1 MLTEGQTIGSY
12 RVVRKLGEGGMGA
25 VFEAVHQEIGRR
37 AAIKVLHPQFAQ
49 SPQIAARFLN
59 EAKAA
64 NLIEHPGVV
73 EIFEFSRLQDG
84 TTYIV
89 MEYLKGDSLAKR
101 IEGGPLGVDTLRI
114 ARQIASVL
122 AAAHE
127 KGIVH
132 RDLKPDNVIIVK
144 DPEAPGGERAKVL
157 DFGIA
162 KIVEEQVMKTQANS
176 ILGTPVY
183 MAPEQCR
190 GAALVT
196 TKSDVYSLG
205 VMIYEM
211 LAGQPPFVGS
221 GLGEIMA
228 AHMMTEPPPLRDRQ
242 PSVPLPLAA
251 FVHRLLA
258 KDPAV
263 RPTMAETIV
272 ELERLGAASTG
283 VLQAV
288 ALPHE
293 PSGKHPLLAPP
304 EARTIAGEAAALAQ
318 DQAQSPAQSPA
329 QTPARATGGHAGTM
343 AIDDPNL
350 PSVARPP
357 IVNLTGVPADPKP
370 PAGLPLRTAIL
381 VGLAGAVVLTGGII
395 GVLRSRP
402 HPPPVSDPR
411 GKPEVEHPPDKVKQP
426 PPPEPQRPD
435 PNAPPGMVAIA
446 GARFA
451 MGSTNE
457 QVDAAFALC
466 QKTGVSCRREL
477 YEREQP
483 QRMVQVSDLYM
494 DQTEVTNEQMVAFL
508 NEQKELKVK
517 DKRHVLAEKTLLLDV
532 NQEGSGIEHSGGKHG
547 EFRVRP
553 GAANLPVVLVSW
565 HGAQHYCQ
573 SLGKRLPSE
582 AEWEL
587 AARGAAE
594 RLFPWGAALPT
605 CGGVVFARGDD
616 LPAERRCRD
625 YKNQPSPVGKATQD
639 RTPLGVMDLGGNVAE
654 WVRDR
659 FVIPYPACSEP
670 CKDPVV
676 DAADGPDSAPAGKG
690 KKKESAAALRVIRGG
705 SYSLAADACR
715 GAGRIRLQEELVQLD
730 VGFRCVKTGIK

>member
-12 RVVRKLGEGGMGA
+12 RVVKKLGEGGMGA

-49 SPQIAARFLN
+49 SPQVATRFLN

-101 IEGGPLGVDTLRI
+101 IERGPLGVETLRI

-127 KGIVH
+127 KGIIH

-162 KIVEEQVMKTQANS
+162 KIAEEHVMKTQANS
-176 ILGTPVY
+176 LLGTPVY

-190 GAALVT
+190 GAAAVT

-211 LAGQPPFVGS
+211 LAGQPPFTGS
-221 GLGEIMA
+221 GIGEIMA
-228 AHMMTEPPPLRDRQ
+228 AHMMTEPPPLRERQ
-242 PSVPLPLAA
+242 PSVPLPLAT

-293 PSGKHPLLAPP
+293 PSGRHPLQAPP
-304 EARTIAGEAAALAQ
+304 EARTIAGEPTAPTHGS
-318 DQAQSPAQSPA
+318 AQSPAKSAAGP
-329 QTPARATGGHAGTM
+329 GGTM

-350 PSVARPP
+350 PAVVRPP
-357 IVNLTGVPADPKP
+357 LINQTGTLPEPRP
-370 PAGLPLRTAIL
+370 PAGRSPRLGIL
-381 VGLAGAVVLTGGII
+381 AGVGGAVVLTVGIL
-395 GVLRSRP
+395 GFLRSRP
-402 HPPPVSDPR
+402 PPPPIPKPIP
-411 GKPEVEHPPDKVKQP
+411 KPEVKQTPDKPDKT
-426 PPPEPQRPD
+426 PPPEPRRLD
-435 PNAPPGMVAIA
+435 PNTPAGLVAIA

-457 QVDAAFALC
+457 QVDAGLALC
-466 QKTGVSCRREL
+466 QKTGTSCRREL
-477 YEREQP
+477 YERELP

-494 DQTEVTNEQMVAFL
+494 DQTEVTNEQMVAWL
-508 NEQKELKVK
+508 NEQKDLKVK
-517 DKRHVLAEKTLLLDV
+517 DKRHVLWGKTVLLDV
-532 NQEGSGIEHSGGKHG
+532 NQEGSGIEHSGGKRG
-547 EFRVRP
+547 EFRVAP

-565 HGAQHYCQ
+565 HGAQRYCESQ
-573 SLGKRLPSE
+573 GKRLPSE

-587 AARGAAE
+587 AARGASE

-605 CGGVVFARGDD
+605 CGGVVFGRGEE
-616 LPAERRCRD
+616 LPADRRCRD
-625 YKNQPSPVGKATQD
+625 YKNQPSPVGKAAQD
-639 RTPLGVMDLGGNVAE
+639 RTPDGVMDLGGNVAE

-659 FVIPYPACSEP
+659 FVIPYPSCGEP
-670 CKDPVV
+670 CKDPLVE
-676 DAADGPDSAPAGKG
+676 AADPGSAPAGKG
-690 KKKESAAALRVIRGG
+690 KKKESAATLRVIRGG

-715 GAGRIRLQEELVQLD
+715 GAGRIRLQQELVQLD
-730 VGFRCVKTGIK
+730 VGFRCVKMGTK